1 MKVYIRFIILKEHIQ
16 EESLSET
23 SLLSTNVKGY
33 LGVRA
38 KKSPFKGPL
47 LDPSFHWLYFNTK
60 CMYPNS
66 QVKVAV
72 KLQDDT
78 N

>member
-1 MKVYIRFIILKEHIQ
+1 MKVYMKFIILKEHIQ

-47 LDPSFHWLYFNTK
+47 LDPSFHW
-60 CMYPNS
+60 
-66 QVKVAV
+66 
-72 KLQDDT
+72 
-78 N
+78 

>member
-1 MKVYIRFIILKEHIQ
+1 MNVYIRFIILKEHIQ

-38 KKSPFKGPL
+38 KKSPSKGPL
-47 LDPSFHWLYFNTK
+47 LDYILIGYILIPSACT
-60 CMYPNS
+60 
-66 QVKVAV
+66 
-72 KLQDDT
+72 
-78 N
+78 